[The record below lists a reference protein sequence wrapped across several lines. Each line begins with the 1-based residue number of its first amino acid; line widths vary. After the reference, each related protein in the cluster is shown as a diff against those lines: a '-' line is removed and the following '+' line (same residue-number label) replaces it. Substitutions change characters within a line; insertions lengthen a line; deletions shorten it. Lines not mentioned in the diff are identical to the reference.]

1 MNAKTIK
8 CIVFLCVAGMI
19 GGVSYIKIR
28 HDREIERI
36 RVTCVNNLKWIAG
49 AKDICAQEQRLKPGS
64 PVSNDLVEKYVIDGW
79 PTCPSGGKYTANPI
93 GQNPTC
99 TIPGHTIPP

>member
-1 MNAKTIK
+1 PGGPISYGLRTKRRSPASQADGAARVTLSEQSELRRPGGSSAPLGSQVNAKTIK

-49 AKDICAQEQRLKPGS
+49 AKDICAQ
-64 PVSNDLVEKYVIDGW
+64 
-79 PTCPSGGKYTANPI
+79 
-93 GQNPTC
+93 
-99 TIPGHTIPP
+99 